1 MYIPTNEQETVISY
15 SRNDKTARIWT
26 SDSTTMTK
34 LDKLVADEDAPAW
47 QLEREDTI
55 NGEVVGKSYLTDKG
69 LVSFRK
75 AKVTKTMTEEQKEAA
90 SERMKEIVARQR
102 ESREASKMNSVSA
115 T

>member
-34 LDKLVADEDAPAW
+34 LDKLVADEGAPAW

-55 NGEVVGKSYLTDKG
+55 NGEVVGKSYTTDKG
-69 LVSFRK
+69 LVSFKK
-75 AKVTKTMTEEQKEAA
+75 ARRTMTEEQKAA
-90 SERMKEIVARQR
+90 AAERMKEIVARQR
-102 ESREASKMNSVSA
+102 ESRETSKTDSTPA
-115 T
+115 TLM